1 MKKKLL
7 IKLSVLDI
15 FLSIIKIALVE
26 LSYAINLNSFSYHK
40 SLIFDI
46 NPFLSLLIY
55 FSFHLVF
62 YGLMI
67 FVNYFFCLKDKRII
81 FIIGVILTIFEVFFY
96 NLKREV
102 VDIVSAFDLILLNL
116 IVTYELFLSQAHY
129 FNAYISNDNS

>member
-1 MKKKLL
+1 VKKNLI
-7 IKLSVLDI
+7 IKLSALDI
-15 FLSIIKIALVE
+15 FLSVIKIALVE

-55 FSFHLVF
+55 FLFHLAF
-62 YGLMI
+62 YGLII
-67 FVNYFFCLKDKRII
+67 FANYFLCLKDKRII

-102 VDIVSAFDLILLNL
+102 VDIVSAVDLILLNL
-116 IVTYELFLSQAHY
+116 IVSYELFLSQAHY
-129 FNAYISNDNS
+129 LNAYVV

>member
-46 NPFLSLLIY
+46 NPILSLLIY

-67 FVNYFFCLKDKRII
+67 FANYFVCLKDKRII

-129 FNAYISNDNS
+129 FNAYMVNEIC